1 MDCQEVH
8 EEIRSKMA
16 QATRSQVLQMYRRIL
31 RLSRTWV
38 AKDPNQTKIERNY
51 IGEETARLFK
61 LNKGLTA
68 PSDIIERLREAEA
81 RLAMAVHYRN
91 PYPRPVNLPPKSFS
105 NREGKKTGRAI
116 EKLNQMSKPIYIKSI
131 SDDAK

>member
-1 MDCQEVH
+1 
-8 EEIRSKMA
+8 MA
-16 QATRSQVLQMYRRIL
+16 QAATRSEVLQIYRKIL

-51 IGEETARLFK
+51 IVEETTRLFK
-61 LNKGLTA
+61 LNKSLTS
-68 PSDIIERLREAEA
+68 PSDINERLREAEA
-81 RLAMAVHYRN
+81 RLAMAEHYRN

-131 SDDAK
+131 SDSPD